1 MTGFVSVNIMYFLHA
16 PVCNLARSVVSSID
30 TCLNYKQHVLSLV
43 TSSGFAD
50 TKSLTLQQAP
60 FDNHARFCVSFTSQ
74 FCRAV
79 VCTSIVIFY
88 TSCQRFFSSSPS
100 HCRQPSTRLFIN
112 YILVKQLLSV
122 LCTAVVGVV
131 DHQLILW
138 GIKCF
143 DVYELLALLYT
154 LSECFYAYTAGI
166 FVHKPRT
173 FLATIPYR
181 FFVHQLLQ
189 LSYINC

>member
-1 MTGFVSVNIMYFLHA
+1 M
-16 PVCNLARSVVSSID
+16 
-30 TCLNYKQHVLSLV
+30 
-43 TSSGFAD
+43 
-50 TKSLTLQQAP
+50 
-60 FDNHARFCVSFTSQ
+60 
-74 FCRAV
+74 
-79 VCTSIVIFY
+79 
-88 TSCQRFFSSSPS
+88 
-100 HCRQPSTRLFIN
+100 
-112 YILVKQLLSV
+112 KQLLSV

-143 DVYELLALLYT
+143 DVCELLALLYT

-181 FFVHQLLQ
+181 FLC
-189 LSYINC
+189 INCYSFRISTAEVTEHQFLKFSHISCESYSALTTD